1 MESSALAGLAGLLGH
16 DAATVCLAIANR
28 HVKESNP
35 NYKPLME
42 QLLAKALDA
51 MTA

>member
-1 MESSALAGLAGLLGH
+1 MESSCLAGLAALLGH
-16 DAATVCLAIANR
+16 EAATVCLAIANR

-35 NYKPLME
+35 DYKPLMA
-42 QLLAKALDA
+42 QLLQRALDA